1 MRIAYIGQKGIPA
14 KIGGV
19 ERYVDEV
26 AVRMAKQGHEV
37 SVYVR
42 AYYTPKNIK
51 NYQGVKIIHLP
62 TIQTKHLDAI
72 THTLLASIHALF
84 QNYDVIHY
92 HSLGPSSLSFIPK
105 LFSKKTAI
113 ISTYQTQDYYHAK
126 WGFFAKTYLK
136 FGEWMTYRIPDKII
150 SVTEIL
156 RQYGLKNYNRDS
168 IIIPNGV
175 TIFGKAASLDVFSK
189 WSLKKG
195 EYVFSV
201 ARLVEHKEI
210 HTLIQ
215 AFINLKAL
223 RKVKSDYK
231 LVIAGGGSYTDR
243 YVRELKAQIR
253 GRKDIILAG
262 VQRGEK
268 LTALYKNAAFYVQPS
283 RAEGLSLALLESMGM
298 GLAPLISDIPEN
310 LYAVEENGKKF
321 RVGDLFDL
329 MGKLEYMINNPEKAK
344 LMGEAARRMV
354 NEKYNWNNIV
364 RDIEKVYI
372 EAMEDKRSRAIPAE
386 ASHPVFGS
394 RRSAGL

>member
-26 AVRMAKQGHEV
+26 AVRMAKRGHDV

-42 AYYTPKNIK
+42 TYYTPKSIK
-51 NYQGVKIIHLP
+51 NYKGVKIIHLP

-72 THTLLASIHALF
+72 THTFLASVHAIF
-84 QNYDVIHY
+84 QNYDAIHY

-113 ISTYQTQDYYHAK
+113 ISTYQTQDYFHAK
-126 WGFFAKTYLK
+126 WGFFAKAYLR
-136 FGEWMTYRIPDKII
+136 FGEWMTHKIPDRII

-168 IIIPNGV
+168 VIIPNGV
-175 TIFGKAASLDVFSK
+175 TIFGKAASLKVFPN
-189 WSLKKG
+189 WNLKKG
-195 EYVFSV
+195 EYVFTV

-223 RKVKSDYK
+223 RRIKSDYK

-243 YVRELKAQIR
+243 YVREIKAQIR

-268 LTALYKNAAFYVQPS
+268 LTALYKNAAFYAQPS

-298 GLAPLISDIPEN
+298 GLAPLVSDIPEN
-310 LYAVEENGKKF
+310 LYAVAEHGKVF
-321 RVGDLFDL
+321 QVGDLFDL
-329 MGKLEYMINNPEKAK
+329 MNKLEYMFNNPAKAK
-344 LMGEAARRMV
+344 LMGEKACQMV
-354 NEKYNWNNIV
+354 KEKYNWENIV
-364 RDIEKVYI
+364 RDIETVYL
-372 EAMEDKRSRAIPAE
+372 EAFDEKNSSAIPMKSA
-386 ASHPVFGS
+386 HQVFDS
-394 RRSAGL
+394 RRISGS

>member
-26 AVRMAKQGHEV
+26 AVRMAKKGHEV
-37 SVYVR
+37 FVYVR
-42 AYYTPKNIK
+42 SYYTPKNIK
-51 NYQGVKIIHLP
+51 DYRGVKIIHLP

-72 THTLLASIHALF
+72 THTFLASIHALF
-84 QNYDVIHY
+84 QRYDVIHY

-105 LFSKKTAI
+105 LFSKKTTI
-113 ISTYQTQDYYHAK
+113 ISTYQTQDYFHAK
-126 WGFFAKTYLK
+126 WGFLAKVYLR
-136 FGEWMTYRIPDKII
+136 FGEWMTYRIPDKTI

-156 RQYGLKNYNRDS
+156 RQYGLKNYGRDS

-175 TIFGKAASLDVFSK
+175 TIFGKAASLNVFSK
-189 WSLKKG
+189 WNLKKG
-195 EYVFSV
+195 EYVFTV
-201 ARLVEHKEI
+201 ARLVKHKEI

-223 RKVKSDYK
+223 RRIKSDYK
-231 LVIAGGGSYTDR
+231 LVIAGGGSYTDS

-268 LTALYKNAAFYVQPS
+268 LTALYKNASFYVQPS

-298 GLAPLISDIPEN
+298 GLAPLVSDISEN
-310 LYAVEENGKKF
+310 LYAVAENGKVF

-329 MGKLEYMINNPEKAK
+329 MNKLEYMINNPAKAK
-344 LMGEAARRMV
+344 LMGEKARRMV
-354 NEKYNWNNIV
+354 NEKYDWNNIV
-364 RDIEKVYI
+364 RDIEKVYL
-372 EAMEDKRSRAIPAE
+372 EAMDEKNSSEIQVKAA
-386 ASHPVFGS
+386 HPVLNS